1 MNSISVNTY
10 HPFANSSIGLSF
22 SSNITNQK
30 YSHNLIKNL
39 DLYHQPLDPPSIAT
53 SMFFVRFTCCILGEL
68 VMCKLFKM
76 VRKEKGLVNDVTQ
89 FYCIVM
95 ITTCPSW
102 HLFVTMTDF
111 LYPLKDIMG
120 QWICSLM
127 RIVFYMN
134 FNVVIF
140 HSFFVAF
147 MRYFFI
153 VHEEKVQNFGKQKT
167 KNIFL
172 FLIIFVPIL
181 LIAWG
186 FIENQAFGFNIW
198 LNRCYAVDHK
208 VFLAE
213 LTTGKN
219 LFCIFQT
226 IDGRYG
232 YILSV
237 VRHITCITKVV
248 IVMLVGMNVTE
259 GFLYYKIFSHISRF
273 DSYHFFYVCILTLY
287 EIRLKK
293 YVFVSLMFFLSL
305 QRT

>member
-1 MNSISVNTY
+1 MDSINVNTY
-10 HPFANSSIGLSF
+10 HPFVKSSIGLSF
-22 SSNITNQK
+22 SSNLTNEK
-30 YSHNLIKNL
+30 FSYTLIENL
-39 DLYHQPLDPPSIAT
+39 DLYHQPLDPTSIAI
-53 SMFFVRFTCCILGEL
+53 SMFFVRFTYCILGEL
-68 VMCKLFKM
+68 VVFKLFKM

-95 ITTCPSW
+95 ITTYPSW
-102 HLFVTMTDF
+102 LLFVTMTDF

-120 QWICSLM
+120 QWICSFM
-127 RIVFYMN
+127 RIIFYMN

-140 HSFFVAF
+140 HSFIVAL

-153 VHEEKVQNFGKQKT
+153 VHEEKVKNFGKQKT

-181 LIAWG
+181 LIVWG
-186 FIENQAFGFNIW
+186 FIENQAFGFVIA
-198 LNRCYAVDHK
+198 LNRCYAVEYK
-208 VFLAE
+208 VFLVE

-226 IDGRYG
+226 IDGKYG

-248 IVMLVGMNVTE
+248 IVMLVGMNITE
-259 GFLYYKIFSHISRF
+259 GFLYYKIFSHITRF
-273 DSYHFFYVCILTLY
+273 DSYHFFLRMYFNTL
-287 EIRLKK
+287 
-293 YVFVSLMFFLSL
+293 
-305 QRT
+305 